1 MKIKIIEV
9 ICSEITIENVRIYI
23 TLGVLIFAN
32 ETLRMM
38 SHDSEIF
45 YNLPGLAMSKM
56 TGVWSFARVKIFFI
70 FGRVVRR
77 TSKMFGRAM
86 NFARLP

>member
-1 MKIKIIEV
+1 
-9 ICSEITIENVRIYI
+9 
-23 TLGVLIFAN
+23 
-32 ETLRMM
+32 
-38 SHDSEIF
+38 
-45 YNLPGLAMSKM
+45 MSKM

-86 NFARLP
+86 NFARLLTDLIGEP